1 MEIKNAKIIDA
12 KLFIEDHDILTFMIH
27 IDAGMFCCGIG
38 GYALDQAA
46 WTGEKFNSDMVRKAS
61 PAGLEC
67 MRKIMEVV
75 GVTSWEDLPGK
86 YIRYEDNGWGSTV
99 DKIGNIVEDKWIDIR
114 EFFATYDYEDWYKKF
129 RNKES
134 LYE

>member
-1 MEIKNAKIIDA
+1 MEIKNAIITDA
-12 KLFIEDHDILTFMIH
+12 KLFIEDHDILTFMVYIN
-27 IDAGMFCCGIG
+27 AGTFSCGIG
-38 GYALDQAA
+38 GYALDQTVWA
-46 WTGEKFNSDMVRKAS
+46 GERFNSDMVRKAS

-86 YIRYEDNGWGSTV
+86 YIRCEDNGWGSTV

-114 EFFATYDYEDWYKKF
+114 EFFRTYDYEDWYKKF
-129 RNKES
+129 RK
-134 LYE
+134 